1 MVDIADPQNTV
12 DNADDDIALDEMPDG
27 KIGFKGQ
34 RSSVQV
40 VTLVAQ
46 GGIGTRVEEP
56 KPRAATVKFTPPL
69 SPPPSLPFPSPR
81 MKILPTKSL
90 LLSRITPTALQSHHS
105 PI

>member
-1 MVDIADPQNTV
+1 MVDIADPQNKV

-46 GGIGTRVEEP
+46 GGIGTRVEER
-56 KPRAATVKFTPPL
+56 KPRAATLKFTPPL
-69 SPPPSLPFPSPR
+69 SPPLPLPSLR